1 MNAILATLVNMALA
15 YLAVQSNIDL
25 VSWESLI
32 AVFIPAGLVGVLS
45 VGE

>member
-1 MNAILATLVNMALA
+1 MKLLLATLVNIALA
-15 YLAVQSNIDL
+15 YLAIQSNIDL
-25 VSWESLI
+25 VSWEALI